1 MAMLVDCCRLGRQVS
16 DTECPIIIWE
26 TTCGADLVVCQQCS
40 QGKMLMASCPISGRK
55 DPGTESVEL
64 AAATRVLPLVL
75 EYVLPRYPDASHH
88 GVRFLALVAEGQ
100 FGFKGGAEAL
110 AEVAKATGLRV
121 DLRKGRAFVVVDNAA
136 RTMAGGA

>member
-1 MAMLVDCCRLGRQVS
+1 MAMFVHCARRGHQIR

-26 TTCGADLVVCQQCS
+26 TTIGADLIICRQCS
-40 QGKMLMASCPISGRK
+40 QGKILMASCPISGRK
-55 DPGTESVEL
+55 EPEKESAAL
-64 AAATRVLPLVL
+64 AAAARVLPLVL
-75 EYVLPRYPDASHH
+75 EYVLPRYPDANCH

-121 DLRKGRAFVVVDNAA
+121 DLRNGRAFVVVDNAA
-136 RTMAGGA
+136 RKMAGGA